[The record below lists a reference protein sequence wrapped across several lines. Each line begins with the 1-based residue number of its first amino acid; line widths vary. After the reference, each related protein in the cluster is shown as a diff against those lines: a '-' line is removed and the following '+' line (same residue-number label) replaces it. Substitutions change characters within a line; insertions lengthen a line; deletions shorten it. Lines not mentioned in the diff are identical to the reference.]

1 MAVTVIKKLNPYFEI
16 IGLLY
21 DSVSPGAMEEE
32 TWKKSVRDRGLDPE
46 EIARKIGPVIRK
58 YHAVFRKHRKG
69 RDMEDFEFFFSHEE
83 PEFVLFFQSICGA
96 HPEWF
101 ERELKEEQKGEIQ
114 LAFLQE
120 FSEEEKITEPPAFE
134 KMVRILERT
143 GYSGGLGWKFLLFLQ
158 SPVEK
163 LQNLSRILE
172 ANIPAFWKA
181 WEAVEKQAGKL
192 LENFGEET
200 GREYLAARLSGDVTV
215 FPALVCPG
223 AEVVSSNPKSV
234 TAYIGLYVRDIYKMQ
249 EKTRNNRKHLLPVL
263 KAFSDSS
270 KFEILQSLLAAPK
283 YNLEIAEELK
293 LSPPTV
299 SHHMS
304 VLLENGLVDV
314 EKREGKVYYTLSK
327 ERIREMVGELEEIFL
342 LR

>member
-21 DSVSPGAMEEE
+21 DSVRPGAMEEE

-58 YHAVFRKHRKG
+58 YHAVFRKYRKG

-101 ERELKEEQKGEIQ
+101 ERELEEDQKGEIQ
-114 LAFLQE
+114 RIFLQE
-120 FSEEEKITEPPAFE
+120 FSEEEKITEPPAME
-134 KMVRILERT
+134 DMINILERA

-163 LQNLSRILE
+163 LKNLSGILK
-172 ANIPAFWKA
+172 ANFSAFEKA
-181 WEAVEKQAGKL
+181 KEAVQKQLEKLMEDFQKGMEK
-192 LENFGEET
+192 
-200 GREYLAARLSGDVTV
+200 EYLIAKISGDVTA
-215 FPALVCPG
+215 FPTLVCPG
-223 AEVVSSNPKSV
+223 AEIISSNPGST
-234 TAYIGLYVRDIYKMQ
+234 TAYIGMFVQDIYKMQ

-263 KAFSDSS
+263 KALSDSS
-270 KFEILQSLLAAPK
+270 KFEILQSLLTAPK

-327 ERIREMVGELEEIFL
+327 ERIREMMGELEKIFL